1 MMKSNTLE
9 SQLLKIII
17 MVAAFMLAVISGLLL
32 GMIAQPVMQSAQSL
46 LRLDTQEGLWY
57 ATRAAGLAAYLL
69 LWLSTVWG
77 IAVSSKISDAL
88 LHRAF
93 TFDAHEFLSLLE
105 IGFLAVHIGVLLI
118 DSYMPYSIV
127 EILVPFLAPYRAVWV
142 GLGIIGMYLTL
153 LVTVTFYLRSRIGNK
168 TFQTLHVLSFLGYG
182 LATVHSVFAG
192 TDTSLFSAKLIYLGT
207 ALVVALMTLHWWL
220 SKNSKRAPR
229 VNALSES

>member
-9 SQLLKIII
+9 TQLLKILIG
-17 MVAAFMLAVISGLLL
+17 VAAFMLALISGLIL
-32 GMIAQPVMQSAQSL
+32 GMIAQPIMQSAQSL

-93 TFDAHEFLSLLE
+93 TFDAHEFLSLLA
-105 IGFLAVHIGVLLI
+105 IGFLAVHVGVLLI

-127 EILVPFLAPYRAVWV
+127 EVLVPFLAPYRAVWV
-142 GLGIIGMYLTL
+142 GLGIIGMFLTL

-192 TDTSLFSAKLIYLGT
+192 TDTSLLSTKLIYLGT
-207 ALVVALMTLHWWL
+207 ALVVVLMTLHWWL
-220 SKNSKRAPR
+220 SKRSKNAPR
-229 VNALSES
+229 LNALGES